1 MSGRFKGVGADLN
14 TVAEAMLSFNRWSKE
29 ALPVANSIIAMDV
42 LLGVYLAER
51 KGRQPATFKDLCWD
65 LRYSEQ
71 AIRTIVDGL
80 GEAQWVTLEQDK
92 RFRRPISRLR
102 IPPDQGR
109 RSGGRTEAT
118 ARFAWLGKLRPLA
131 TKLES

>member
-1 MSGRFKGVGADLN
+1 MHMLESIKQPLLLTECLGDSKARGADVN

-29 ALPVANSIIAMDV
+29 ALPVANSIMAMDV
-42 LLGVYLAER
+42 LLGVYLTER
-51 KGRQPATFKDLCWD
+51 KGRQPAIFKDLCWD

-80 GEAQWVTLEQDK
+80 RGAQWVTLEQDK

-102 IPPDQGR
+102 IPPDK
-109 RSGGRTEAT
+109 A
-118 ARFAWLGKLRPLA
+118 AV
-131 TKLES
+131 LEDGLKQQLV